1 MQNTIYIYIYIYR
14 YYRFNA
20 CPCINAHQ
28 WLYRVIFQM
37 CFGTMDLCPSATQYP
52 DSCAPRDWDP
62 QRWDPQGW
70 GPQGWGPQGGD
81 HHFGFKL
88 ASHLHKGVA
97 IHVVQNGLERKA
109 SLQQSRCEISLLLY
123 KANAFHILFGWAQ
136 VCSRWLQLAQ
146 VGTALCRHVMLQVF
160 WAEQPGSA
168 CIRNVF
174 VAHQCSGM

>member
-1 MQNTIYIYIYIYR
+1 
-14 YYRFNA
+14 
-20 CPCINAHQ
+20 
-28 WLYRVIFQM
+28 
-37 CFGTMDLCPSATQYP
+37 MDLCPSATQYP

-62 QRWDPQGW
+62 QGWDPQGW

-146 VGTALCRHVMLQVF
+146 VGSSWHSFVQVCHVASVLSRATGQCMHKKCFCGAPML
-160 WAEQPGSA
+160 G
-168 CIRNVF
+168 NVSWW
-174 VAHQCSGM
+174 VLAMMDAQQWLA